1 MVQNNRFGSPKL
13 EDSAGRYD
21 RILDSAQKRFEEI
34 RQNLGVVTPNR
45 PVGSVKMSPEDEKRD
60 YLAISFDA
68 AALDDRL
75 SQNIA
80 ELGFGPGMVEFKRWV
95 ERNG

>member
-1 MVQNNRFGSPKL
+1 MADNFGSPHL
-13 EDSAGRYD
+13 TDPTGRYD
-21 RILDSAQKRFEEI
+21 RILDNAQKRVEEVKK
-34 RQNLGVVTPNR
+34 NLNVIPNR
-45 PVGSVKMSPEDEKRD
+45 PVGSVKLSPEEEKRD

-75 SQNIA
+75 SQFIA
-80 ELGFGPGMVEFKRWV
+80 ELGFGPGMLEFKAWV

>member
-1 MVQNNRFGSPKL
+1 MDRFGSPKL
-13 EDSAGRYD
+13 TDSAGRYD
-21 RILDSAQKRFEEI
+21 RILDNSKKRFEEI
-34 RQNLGVVTPNR
+34 QENLGVVTPNR
-45 PVGSVKMSPEDEKRD
+45 PVGSIKMSAEEEKRD
-60 YLAISFDA
+60 YLGIAFDA

-80 ELGFGPGMVEFKRWV
+80 EMGFGPGMIEFKKWV